1 METDFNTMFRVVEL
15 VAILIIAVC
24 AILFKSRNRWRQKNM
39 EKKVT
44 DYFTDEGYE
53 WKKEDGVL
61 NVKRAG
67 ANFRIFLRAEEELAS
82 TSLWVQYATK
92 LDEDLKNMPWAGQTI
107 MVNVLNDRHPSL
119 NVSMNIEE
127 HVLWVHYRA
136 DIHSKKE
143 IAFHFNG
150 AYNEIQSL
158 MKDYSEILPKLQVDF
173 PLQKKQQNTIG
184 FHTQ

>member
-1 METDFNTMFRVVEL
+1 MSKFLVDTNDFDYCRMRNIIQYPKSLET
-15 VAILIIAVC
+15 
-24 AILFKSRNRWRQKNM
+24 KNM

-67 ANFRIFLRAEEELAS
+67 VNFRIFLRAEEELAS

-92 LDEDLKNMPWAGQTI
+92 LDEDLNNMHWAEQTV

-119 NVSMNIEE
+119 NVSMNTED

-136 DIHSKKE
+136 DIRSQKE
-143 IAFHFNG
+143 FAFHFNG
-150 AYNEIQSL
+150 AYNEMQSL
-158 MKDYSEILPKLQVDF
+158 MKDYSDMLPKLQADF

-184 FHTQ
+184 FS